1 MEWRKALTA
10 LLGVFVSGSLWA
22 GPFEMDVLET
32 DELRLLYFDPFQ
44 TYLTPHVTR
53 TYHNSLEFQK
63 YIFDW
68 TPWDKPTVVLQD
80 FSDYGHGAAL
90 VAPTNMLLVAR
101 REQGRC

>member
-1 MEWRKALTA
+1 MGWRKVFAT
-10 LLGVFVSGSLWA
+10 LLGLLAANVSIA

-68 TPWDKPTVVLQD
+68 TPSDNGRDTPSSVSTVVSIGKTGLRH
-80 FSDYGHGAAL
+80 FAYF
-90 VAPTNMLLVAR
+90 AR
-101 REQGRC
+101 WSG